1 MVDIKAL
8 QQYVQRYP
16 EILGKLFNG
25 ETVLSHFVPHTG
37 ANPGK
42 YALRL
47 YNAGGELDE
56 CCKVPEGDSSF
67 EEVETIVECFT
78 SGNEFC
84 GPDLAKVLTDLQ
96 FRFTAGNESAPAVE
110 EIITDQELKAI
121 AKNIDRLVFQGDT
134 ESEDKNLNRFD
145 GLLKQAG
152 DKEVDLSAIESA
164 YDKVYELIANVE
176 DEAEDMDQI
185 AIYVPY
191 SFSRKLKGELIA
203 KNLFHYDP
211 GMGTEKDQ
219 FNMPGYDN
227 FVIIPTRGLN
237 GVDKIF
243 ASPKNNLH
251 WVTNLENDHMN
262 MLWDFDNYKQIYFWR
277 VNFILGVTIGI
288 KDYVMVG
295 KLK

>member
-42 YALRL
+42 YALRI
-47 YNAGGELDE
+47 YNPGGELDE
-56 CCKVPEGDSSF
+56 CCTVPNSASSF
-67 EEVETIVECFT
+67 EEVETIVECFL
-78 SGNEFC
+78 SGSEFC
-84 GPDLAKVLTDLQ
+84 DVDLAKVLSDLQ
-96 FRFTAGNESAPAVE
+96 FRFTAGNESAQSVE
-110 EIITDQELKAI
+110 QLITDQELKAI
-121 AKNIDRLVFQGDT
+121 AKNIDMLVFQGDT
-134 ESEDKNLNRFD
+134 ASEDKTLNRFN

-152 DKEVDLSAIESA
+152 DMEVDLSAKESA
-164 YDKVYELIANVE
+164 YDQVYELIANVN
-176 DEAEDMDQI
+176 DEAEDMDRI

-211 GMGTEKDQ
+211 GMGTERDQ

-243 ASPKNNLH
+243 ASPMNNLH

-262 MLWDFDNYKQIYFWR
+262 MLWDYDNYNQKYFWR
-277 VNFILGVTIGI
+277 VKFILGVTIGI

-295 KLK
+295 NLK